1 MRNYKF
7 KKMSSEIKIV
17 SVQDILPIRHK
28 VLWPDKPFE
37 FVKVEGD
44 KEGIHFGLYEDSIL
58 VTIISLFA
66 EGKSLRFRK
75 FATLTEYQN
84 RGLGKLMIL
93 KVIDYAQENNFER
106 LWCDART
113 DALKFYERVGFKKF
127 SEPFFKEN
135 IEYYKIEK
143 IL

>member
-1 MRNYKF
+1 MGI
-7 KKMSSEIKIV
+7 EIKKV
-17 SVQDILPIRHK
+17 SVEDILPIRHK
-28 VLWPDKPFE
+28 VLWPDKPLE

-44 KEGIHFGLYEDSIL
+44 DEGIHFGLYDNSRL

-66 EGKSLRFRK
+66 EGKSMRFRK
-75 FATLTEYQN
+75 FATLPEYQN
-84 RGLGKLMIL
+84 RGFGKMMIL
-93 KVIDYAQENNFER
+93 KVIGYAKENGFER

-113 DALKFYERVGFKKF
+113 DALNFYERVGFKKF

-143 IL
+143 VL

>member
-1 MRNYKF
+1 MEVVI
-7 KKMSSEIKIV
+7 KKALLEE
-17 SVQDILPIRHK
+17 ILPIRHK

-44 KEGIHFGLYEDSIL
+44 EEGIHFGLYQNSQL

-66 EGKSLRFRK
+66 EGKSMRFRK
-75 FATLTEYQN
+75 FATLPEFQN
-84 RGLGKLMIL
+84 QGLGKKMIL
-93 KVIDYAQENNFER
+93 YIVEYAKENGFER
-106 LWCDART
+106 VWCDART
-113 DALKFYERVGFKKF
+113 DALNFYERAGFKKF
-127 SEPFFKEN
+127 SDAFLKEE

>member
-1 MRNYKF
+1 
-7 KKMSSEIKIV
+7 MSIEIKKV
-17 SVQDILPIRHK
+17 SVEDILPIRHK
-28 VLWPDKPFE
+28 VLWPDKPLE
-37 FVKVEGD
+37 FVKVVGD
-44 KEGIHFGLYEDSIL
+44 EEGIHFGLYENSIL

-113 DALKFYERVGFKKF
+113 DALNFYERVGFKKF

>member
-1 MRNYKF
+1 
-7 KKMSSEIKIV
+7 MSVEIKKV
-17 SVQDILPIRHK
+17 SVEAILPIRHK

-44 KEGIHFGLYEDSIL
+44 EEGIHFGLYENSEL
-58 VTIISLFA
+58 VTIISLFE

-75 FATLTEYQN
+75 FATLPDYQN
-84 RGLGKLMIL
+84 RGLGKMMIL
-93 KVIDYAQENNFER
+93 KVIEYAKKNNFER

-113 DALKFYERVGFKKF
+113 DALNFYERVGFKKF
-127 SEPFFKEN
+127 SEPFFKEE

-143 IL
+143 LL

>member
-1 MRNYKF
+1 
-7 KKMSSEIKIV
+7 MSIEIKKV
-17 SVQDILPIRHK
+17 SVEDILPIRHK

-44 KEGIHFGLYEDSIL
+44 EEGIHFGLYEDSIL

-75 FATLTEYQN
+75 FATLPDYQN
-84 RGLGKLMIL
+84 RGLGKMMIL
-93 KVIDYAQENNFER
+93 KVIEYAKKNNFER

-113 DALKFYERVGFKKF
+113 DALNFYERVGFKKF
-127 SEPFFKEN
+127 SEPFFKEE

-143 IL
+143 LL